1 MSTRI
6 FITVGTTDF
15 DTLIAAIDCESFLTT
30 LLHLSCKQLIVQIG
44 RGQVEPT
51 YLPTACERAGIS
63 IEIFRFKATLSEDM
77 SAADLV
83 ICHAGAGSITEALSY
98 KKKVMVVVNET
109 LMDNHQSE
117 LARAMVGKGYCFSTT
132 TERLVVDL
140 QAADFSSVVM
150 YPEVDYTAFPK
161 LIDELLM

>member
-1 MSTRI
+1 M
-6 FITVGTTDF
+6 
-15 DTLIAAIDCESFLTT
+15 
-30 LLHLSCKQLIVQIG
+30 
-44 RGQVEPT
+44 EPT
-51 YLPTACERAGIS
+51 YLPTACERAGIC

-140 QAADFSSVVM
+140 QSADFSSVVL